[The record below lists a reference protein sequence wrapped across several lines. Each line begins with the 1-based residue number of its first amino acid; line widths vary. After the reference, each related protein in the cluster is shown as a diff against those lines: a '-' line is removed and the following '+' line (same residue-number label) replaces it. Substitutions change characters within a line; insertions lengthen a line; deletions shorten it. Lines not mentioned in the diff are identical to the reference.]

1 MLLFKYSSYLNVHI
15 KLLKILLQLILKLLL
30 QFVKQPLNLFLFVKL
45 IFNSRGSWINYLH
58 SLGAQRQLEPEGG
71 VREEAEVCELARL
84 IWGRR
89 GLNQL

>member
-58 SLGAQRQLEPEGG
+58 SLGAQRQLEPEEG